1 MSKKITFD
9 RPDGKQSAGYYV
21 EAGAGEHAPGVVVIQ
36 EWWGLND
43 QIQGVADRVAK
54 QGYRVL
60 VPDLYKG
67 EVTVEEAEA
76 EHLMNNLDFADA
88 ATQDVRGAVQYLKRK
103 SPKVGMIGFC
113 MGGALTILAA
123 VQVKEADAAVCWYGM
138 PPQDAADVTR
148 IAIPL
153 QGHFAEHDEFFPA
166 DQVRTAE
173 KKLKGARVSH
183 EFYWYDARH
192 GFGNETLKPDNPH
205 IKKLADHYNP
215 EAAKL
220 AWQRTF
226 DFLSKH
232 VKA

>member
-1 MSKKITFD
+1 MSKKITFE
-9 RPDGKQSAGYYV
+9 RPDGKQTAGYYV

-43 QIQGVADRVAK
+43 QIKGVADRLAS

-67 EVTVEEAEA
+67 KVTAEEAEA
-76 EHLMNNLDFADA
+76 EHLMGDLDFADA
-88 ATQDVRGAVQYLKRK
+88 ATQDVRGAVQYLKES
-103 SPKVGMIGFC
+103 SPKVAVMGFC

-123 VQVKEADAAVCWYGM
+123 VHVKEADAAVCWYGM
-138 PPQDAADVTR
+138 PSEDAADVTT

-166 DQVRTAE
+166 NEVSAAE
-173 KKLKGARVSH
+173 KKLKDARVKY
-183 EFYWYDARH
+183 EFHWYDAHH
-192 GFGNETLKPDNPH
+192 GFGNETLKPGNPNVH
-205 IKKLADHYNP
+205 KLADHYDP
-215 EAAKL
+215 EATKL
-220 AWQRTF
+220 AWRRT
-226 DFLSKH
+226 DEFLAKY